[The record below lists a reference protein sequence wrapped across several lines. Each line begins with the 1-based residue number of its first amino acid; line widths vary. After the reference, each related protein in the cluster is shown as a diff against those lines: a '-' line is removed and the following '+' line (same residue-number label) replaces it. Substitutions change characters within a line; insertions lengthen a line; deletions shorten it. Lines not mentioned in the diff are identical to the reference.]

1 MLCGQRRSWRQ
12 RRNYKLWLI
21 WIALASLGAVVP
33 FALSSL
39 KALGLQG
46 LDPQSAVKAVESWK
60 GWRELLFQGPQPSS
74 FEDWLNGHPNISV
87 ALAGFLFIGLPLTT
101 MRASLHDRFFASF
114 NDDVLRPVLSLR
126 KPNPDQNDASHIV
139 WLPWVLGKTG
149 ARRVAWDTLK
159 AWVNGVAAPA
169 SIKVPRPHLS
179 IALLVGRP
187 GSGKTRMAHEFARDL
202 ARRDLLGS
210 DKPNAKLRWR
220 TGVYLRRCHIG
231 FSRKVD
237 DPWDA
242 GLLAKGEEDAS
253 FNQTCAR
260 LRK

>member
-1 MLCGQRRSWRQ
+1 MLCGLRRSWRQ

-169 SIKVPRPHLS
+169 SINAP
-179 IALLVGRP
+179 IATSRRRSSASPWTAVRGDASSQESAPGLLTSR
-187 GSGKTRMAHEFARDL
+187 
-202 ARRDLLGS
+202 
-210 DKPNAKLRWR
+210 LR
-220 TGVYLRRCHIG
+220 
-231 FSRKVD
+231 
-237 DPWDA
+237 DA
-242 GLLAKGEEDAS
+242 GALIATRAYAPVEGH
-253 FNQTCAR
+253 CR
-260 LRK
+260 RVV